1 MSFGFIHMSK
11 SDQTQNIT
19 DVHRGLTHFQL
30 SDTYLQRTVWML
42 FLNLCVPNF
51 SLLKGRSWK
60 GHESA
65 CYCASDSY
73 LSDLN

>member
-30 SDTYLQRTVWML
+30 SDTY
-42 FLNLCVPNF
+42 FAKNCVDALP
-51 SLLKGRSWK
+51 
-60 GHESA
+60 
-65 CYCASDSY
+65 
-73 LSDLN
+73 